1 MRVEYINFRDR
12 AERAEYVANRFKR
25 FLSGRIIDV
34 GCDHATL
41 KKLLSNIDY
50 VGVDVGGDPDIQ
62 LNLEEIHYLPFNDR
76 VFDCVVCT
84 DVLEHLNNLHHIFGE
99 LIRVA
104 KRYMVLS
111 LPNNWVNARGP
122 IGRGKGSFGHYGLPA
137 DPPRDRHKWFFSM
150 SEAIDF
156 IKSQE
161 KKYPIS
167 ILELFA
173 MEKPRNVFVR
183 WLRRMLYPSQ
193 KCYLNRYAHTI
204 WIVIEKRGRG
214 SESESR

>member
-1 MRVEYINFRDR
+1 MKIEYINFRDR

-62 LNLEEIHYLPFNDR
+62 LNLEEIHYLLFNDR

-104 KRYMVLS
+104 
-111 LPNNWVNARGP
+111 RGP
-122 IGRGKGSFGHYGLPA
+122 IGRGKGSLGHYGLPA
-137 DPPRDRHKWFFSM
+137 DPPRDRLKGSSACQKQSISSKARKRNIRSRFLNSM
-150 SEAIDF
+150 QW
-156 IKSQE
+156 KSRE
-161 KKYPIS
+161 MYSSDGFGGCS
-167 ILELFA
+167 I
-173 MEKPRNVFVR
+173 PHRNV
-183 WLRRMLYPSQ
+183 
-193 KCYLNRYAHTI
+193 I
-204 WIVIEKRGRG
+204 
-214 SESESR
+214 